1 MPPAATATSP
11 PTTPGGP
18 LLDGVLGIAIPQAGK
33 ADKASAAR
41 WPDGGVLDIWAAFDG
56 IAQFFQLL
64 KKGLVGKGMGDGGVH
79 VLPDQAPRRGL
90 AGFLCR
96 PFGVM
101 RGAVSRLD
109 DGKTVAAADLIGDA
123 PNIRIIGGKI
133 VPELLSIQK
142 RNGIK

>member
-1 MPPAATATSP
+1 
-11 PTTPGGP
+11 
-18 LLDGVLGIAIPQAGK
+18 
-33 ADKASAAR
+33 
-41 WPDGGVLDIWAAFDG
+41 
-56 IAQFFQLL
+56 
-64 KKGLVGKGMGDGGVH
+64 MGDGGVH